1 MNMYRRDDGVAL
13 VAKRLR
19 DACKSLR
26 PCDTTTHLEVLID
39 ACAWTD
45 ATIALMEQEL
55 PSWTPRRLIFEDGA
69 WHCSLSRTPFL
80 PLDLD
85 DTADGSGSCPAL
97 AMLRAVA
104 EARQRPRL
112 PTKPEVRADSCAPI
126 LCENFA

>member
-1 MNMYRRDDGVAL
+1 MNMYHQNEGVAL

-19 DACKSLR
+19 DARKSLP
-26 PCDTTTHLEVLID
+26 PCEQTTHLEMLIE

-45 ATIALMEQEL
+45 AAIALMEQDL
-55 PSWTPRRLIFEDGA
+55 PGWTPRRLIFEDGA

-97 AMLRAVA
+97 AMLRALA
-104 EARQRPRL
+104 EAHRRPRL
-112 PTKPEVRADSCAPI
+112 PTETEVTADACTPI